1 MQIYTG
7 KVKKWRKP
15 FIQTMSKR
23 EVNRAITL
31 SACSFYHM
39 QCATKETRSN

>member
-7 KVKKWRKP
+7 KLKKWHKP
-15 FIQTMSKR
+15 IMQTMSKK

-31 SACSFYHM
+31 SACSFYHS
-39 QCATKETRSN
+39 QCATRGSKSI

>member
-7 KVKKWRKP
+7 KVKKWHKP
-15 FIQTMSKR
+15 FIQTLSKR

-39 QCATKETRSN
+39 QCATKNTRNN